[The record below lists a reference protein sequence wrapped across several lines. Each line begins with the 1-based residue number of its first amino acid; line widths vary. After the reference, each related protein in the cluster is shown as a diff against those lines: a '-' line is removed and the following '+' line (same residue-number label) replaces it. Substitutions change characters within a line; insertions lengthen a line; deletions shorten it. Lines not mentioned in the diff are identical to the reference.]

1 MNMAW
6 DLGAVDGAWEL
17 CGLLNYG
24 CWIWCLCYILQW
36 DRRRGG
42 SEGQSHSPGIWNGGT
57 EICRN
62 ISDEKILSSPGSR
75 YSGIYVSSIFCCGV
89 SGHLMS
95 RMVTESQDVGGTG
108 NCPGPWRPTVHSVNQ
123 SQTSQRRKHRACLGR
138 VFRNLAKWKKRNLIF
153 LLRQDLKEWWS
164 QSFLLG
170 SWSSTLS
177 WALIALSRSQKY
189 FVLFLFYLI
198 LMFYVVPPPPP
209 IDCWS
214 DHVTEWLWP
223 QARHT
228 SCRSLTTELFVPCV
242 VCSQHSWWWEPHI
255 IGFVVCANYIRHQAP
270 IIGSLSHSNWDFLS
284 PSCHHNSYQSGSVNI
299 WGQDCFITGKCF
311 LHDLNNMFTFRA
323 TISV

>member
-36 DRRRGG
+36 DRRRGA

-108 NCPGPWRPTVHSVNQ
+108 NCPGPWRPTVHSV
-123 SQTSQRRKHRACLGR
+123 RARHARGGNIRPVLA
-138 VFRNLAKWKKRNLIF
+138 VSSEIWRNERN
-153 LLRQDLKEWWS
+153 ES
-164 QSFLLG
+164 
-170 SWSSTLS
+170 
-177 WALIALSRSQKY
+177 
-189 FVLFLFYLI
+189 LFSPPHK
-198 LMFYVVPPPPP
+198 YVVLPPP
-209 IDCWS
+209 IVALIMWLNDCDPKPGTHHVGVWPLSCLCPVWS
-214 DHVTEWLWP
+214 
-223 QARHT
+223 A
-228 SCRSLTTELFVPCV
+228 
-242 VCSQHSWWWEPHI
+242 VCT
-255 IGFVVCANYIRHQAP
+255 ADD
-270 IIGSLSHSNWDFLS
+270 GSAHYWFCCL
-284 PSCHHNSYQSGSVNI
+284 C
-299 WGQDCFITGKCF
+299 
-311 LHDLNNMFTFRA
+311 
-323 TISV
+323 